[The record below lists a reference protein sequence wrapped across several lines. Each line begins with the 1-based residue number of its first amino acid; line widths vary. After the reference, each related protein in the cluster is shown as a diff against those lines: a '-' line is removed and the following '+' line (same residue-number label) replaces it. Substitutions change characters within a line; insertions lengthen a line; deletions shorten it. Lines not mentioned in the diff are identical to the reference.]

1 MRRRAAPRSIARR
14 VARWL
19 GLACLW
25 FAGVSVALVLV
36 MRWVP
41 PVGSAMMVE
50 DAIGHWVTGD
60 FSFRLH
66 YQWQPWERLSRHI
79 KLAVIASEDQKFAFH
94 PGFDFAAIDKALKA
108 NQRGRKVR
116 GASTI
121 SQQVAKNLFLWPGR
135 SWVRK
140 GLEVWF
146 TVLIEALW
154 PKQRIL
160 EVYLN
165 IAEMGPST
173 YGAEAAA
180 QRYFHKPAKKLTRP
194 QAALLAATLP
204 NPIRYRA
211 DRPSRFVLRR
221 QAWILGQM
229 NHLGG
234 AEYIRHVEEVE

>member
-1 MRRRAAPRSIARR
+1 MRRRAAPRSFARR

-25 FAGVSVALVLV
+25 FAGVSVALVLT

-50 DAIGHWVTGD
+50 DAIGRWATGD

-66 YQWQPWERLSRHI
+66 YQWQSWERLSRHI

-108 NQRGRKVR
+108 NQRGKKVR

-165 IAEMGPST
+165 IAEMGPGT

-234 AEYIRHVEEVE
+234 TEYIRHVEEEE